1 MKRTDVRVLIRVT
14 FLGLVLIG
22 SSSLAIAEP
31 AAAQDGQVGSV
42 DDRYP
47 SANTCASCHPDHY
60 REWSVSQH
68 AYAQMSPVFNAMHG
82 KILQLSN
89 GTLGDFCIRCHTP
102 VGMNLGE
109 PEFMTNM
116 DRNPTSREGVTC
128 IVCHR
133 RDLAYGKVSG
143 RLAIVEG
150 DIFDPIYGPIGN
162 AELQRV
168 IESDEFRVNIERG
181 QAGRAIH
188 TRIETLDQ
196 ISTSSFC
203 GTCHDV
209 NESNGFRLEEA
220 FSEYK
225 ASPAAARGISC
236 QDCHMSTEPG
246 RPSGYAEAPA
256 AIVGGVPTRARKKT
270 NHTFAGPDYSVIH
283 PGIFPHNPQAT
294 DMATIREWLT
304 FDVEAEWG
312 TDEFED
318 DVTNADEFP
327 ERWRFADDR
336 YDARQIVEDNLA
348 LLAEVDEQRLALLR
362 AGYELGEIN
371 LKEAGRGGIKF
382 EVQVSNGTDGH
393 NVPTGF
399 DAERLVFL
407 HVTVTDSR
415 GETVFE
421 SGDRD
426 PNGDVR
432 DLHSVYV
439 HNGRL
444 EQDRQLFSLQ
454 SRFLT
459 RMVRGGEREQVL
471 SVNYSPDPLP
481 FLRPPTRATVL
492 LARPAGARKHRQ
504 TLPPLKGRWAEYEV
518 SAQELAGSQPPYEVT
533 VRLIAQMV
541 PVNLIHEIQGVG
553 FDYYMSPRAVAD
565 GVVAGAQTIWQRR
578 VALR

>member
-1 MKRTDVRVLIRVT
+1 MKRTDVRVLIGVT
-14 FLGLVLIG
+14 FLGFVSIG
-22 SSSLAIAEP
+22 LSSLALAEP
-31 AAAQDGQVGSV
+31 AAAQDGQAASQ
-42 DDRYP
+42 DSRYP

-82 KILQLSN
+82 TILQLTN

-109 PEFMTNM
+109 PLFMTNM
-116 DRNPTSREGVTC
+116 DRNPTSREGITC

-162 AELQRV
+162 EELQRV
-168 IESDEFRVNIERG
+168 IESDSFRVNIERG

-209 NESNGFRLEEA
+209 NEPNGFRLEEA

-225 ASPAAARGISC
+225 ASPAAARGVSC

-246 RPSGYAEAPA
+246 RASGYAEAPA
-256 AIVGGVPTRARKKT
+256 AIVGGIPTRARKRT

-312 TDEFED
+312 TDEFEAN
-318 DVTNADEFP
+318 VTNTDEFP

-336 YDARQIVEDNLA
+336 YDARQVVDDNLA

-371 LKEAGRGGIKF
+371 VKEAGRGGIKF
-382 EVQVSNGTDGH
+382 EIQVSSGTDGH
-393 NVPTGF
+393 NVPTGL
-399 DAERLVFL
+399 DAERIVYL
-407 HVTVTDSR
+407 HVTVFDSR

-421 SGDRD
+421 SGGRD
-426 PNGDVR
+426 PNGDLL
-432 DLHSVYV
+432 DLHSTYV
-439 HNGRL
+439 HDGLL
-444 EQDRQLFSLQ
+444 ERDSQLFSLQ
-454 SRFLT
+454 SPFLT

-471 SVNYSPDPLP
+471 AVNHSVDPLP
-481 FLRPPTRATVL
+481 FLRPPTRATSL
-492 LARPAGARKHRQ
+492 LARPVGARKHRR
-504 TLPPLKGRWAEYEV
+504 TLPPLKGRWAEDEV

-578 VALR
+578 VVLR